1 MSKKLRN
8 QAKYDEACEALKALG
23 LTPGDFCIMALAV
36 DVVRFVNIQTDED
49 DEVNLA
55 YVIGA
60 FAGDNNAYETL
71 ESELSDAWAMLE
83 EA

>member
-23 LTPGDFCIMALAV
+23 LTPGDFCTMALAV
-36 DVVRFVNIQTDED
+36 DVVRFVNDQTDED

-55 YVIGA
+55 YVLEA
-60 FAGDNNAYETL
+60 FAGDSNAYETL
-71 ESELSDAWAMLE
+71 EGELSDAWAMLE

>member
-1 MSKKLRN
+1 MIRKLRN
-8 QAKYDEACEALKALG
+8 QAKYDEACEALEALG
-23 LTPGDFCIMALAV
+23 LTPGDFCTMALAV
-36 DVVRFVNIQTDED
+36 DVVRFVNDQTDED

-60 FAGDNNAYETL
+60 FADDGNAYETL
-71 ESELSDAWAMLE
+71 EGELSDAWAMLE

>member
-23 LTPGDFCIMALAV
+23 LTPGDFCTMALAV
-36 DVVRFVNIQTDED
+36 DVVRFVNDQTDED

-55 YVIGA
+55 YVIEA
-60 FAGDNNAYETL
+60 FAGDDNAYETL
-71 ESELSDAWAMLE
+71 EGELSDAWAMLE